1 MYSYCSHSYSYRAT
15 YVENRSFFSYF
26 KHLLIFDLEG
36 GDDSSEDSSRGEGE
50 DDEEL
55 DGKDLESD
63 KSDYEWDPLNIM
75 IIASFATNVKH
86 GNCSSKHIFT
96 PSQISPYT

>member
-15 YVENRSFFSYF
+15 PVESQSALSYF
-26 KHLLIFDLEG
+26 KHLLIFDIEG

-55 DGKDLESD
+55 DGEDLESD
-63 KSDYEWDPLNIM
+63 ESDDEWDPLNIM
-75 IIASFATNVKH
+75 IIASFE
-86 GNCSSKHIFT
+86 
-96 PSQISPYT
+96 P